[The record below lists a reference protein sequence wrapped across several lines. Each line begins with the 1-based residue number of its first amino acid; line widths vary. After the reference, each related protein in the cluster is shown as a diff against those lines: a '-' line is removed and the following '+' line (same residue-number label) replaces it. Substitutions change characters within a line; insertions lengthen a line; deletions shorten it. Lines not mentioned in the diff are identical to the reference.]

1 MMGRHRIKTARMP
14 RVASQ
19 ESLQRQL
26 EPAQRA
32 VLANGR
38 RRIVGAGRMK
48 TAIVAHHR
56 AQNQLISSDQNQED
70 GAHRSRILFQ
80 WPARLHRIS
89 SLLRAAIPG
98 FAITTMS
105 AAAID
110 FWFKRKDSL
119 TSRLTRFLDT
129 ALPDDLVEMARPNRG
144 LLPGRGRARTVNRP
158 SVERTGRSNTLSKS
172 VFDRR
177 RYSAPNGP
185 VPAAMTSPELT
196 VDASGRQPRPALGTP
211 TSQNLSAVFRSHPCP
226 ETVVAFATQITR
238 LEGALHD
245 SALRCLYG
253 SRRRTV
259 APAAKGPKS

>member
-1 MMGRHRIKTARMP
+1 MMGGHRIEPARVP
-14 RVASQ
+14 RVTSQ

-26 EPAQRA
+26 HPGQRP
-32 VLANGR
+32 VLADSCGCV
-38 RRIVGAGRMK
+38 VGASRMK
-48 TAIVAHHR
+48 TAVVARQR
-56 AQNQLISSDQNQED
+56 AQNQLISFDQNQED

-98 FAITTMS
+98 FAMTTMS

-144 LLPGRGRARTVNRP
+144 LLPGRGLARTVNSP
-158 SVERTGRSNTLSKS
+158 SVERTGLSNTLSKS

-177 RYSAPNGP
+177 RCSAPNGP
-185 VPAAMTSPELT
+185 LPAVMTSPEIT

-211 TSQNLSAVFRSHPCP
+211 TSQDLATAFRGHPCP
-226 ETVVAFATQITR
+226 ETVVALATQITR